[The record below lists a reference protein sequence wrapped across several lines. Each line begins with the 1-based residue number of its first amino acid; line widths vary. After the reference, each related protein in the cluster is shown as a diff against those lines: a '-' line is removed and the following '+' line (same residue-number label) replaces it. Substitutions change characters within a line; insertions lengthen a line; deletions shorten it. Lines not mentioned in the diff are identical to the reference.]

1 MQYRSDIFVSDS
13 IDDFVLPEVIDDFV
27 EMFKKYG
34 DDMDTFI
41 SPLRDYLT
49 DHPDDADVTL
59 MCIIYD
65 AYKNGHLKCWYQLAA
80 ENETVL
86 NERISQYVNSEW
98 DRLMGK

>member
-59 MCIIYD
+59 MCIIY
-65 AYKNGHLKCWYQLAA
+65 QLAA